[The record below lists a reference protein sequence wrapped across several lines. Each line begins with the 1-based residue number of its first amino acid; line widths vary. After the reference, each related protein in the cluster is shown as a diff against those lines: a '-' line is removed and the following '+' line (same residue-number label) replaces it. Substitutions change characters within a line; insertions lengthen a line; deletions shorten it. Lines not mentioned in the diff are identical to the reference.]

1 MYNVYRRGSA
11 SICRIVRRTPVPSV
25 QILRFPAPSLITRN
39 ALGGAITSKSF
50 HVSAATRR
58 AAAATQNQQ
67 PSYDSTESVGVPT
80 LTQFKELV
88 DHKLVHP
95 NIVRAIVDDMGHHTM
110 TDVQRLTI
118 RDTLRGIDV

>member
-1 MYNVYRRGSA
+1 LATHNA
-11 SICRIVRRTPVPSV
+11 SR
-25 QILRFPAPSLITRN
+25 
-39 ALGGAITSKSF
+39 GAITSRFF
-50 HVSAATRR
+50 HVSPAIRH
-58 AAAATQNQQ
+58 AAAATQNR
-67 PSYDSTESVGVPT
+67 PSSYETGDSTGPQEVPT

-118 RDTLRGIDV
+118 RDTLRGSDV